1 MKRKSSTPTMKDVA
15 REAGVALGTVSKVFN
30 NIPVGESY
38 RLRVEQAAEKLGYQV
53 NSYAR
58 SLKVDRSNTVALII
72 PDTINPYFSLLTNY
86 IAGGLAAR
94 GYRMLLATTAS
105 DPDTESKYIQMAKQD
120 KVAGI
125 IALTYKPTLTVTEPL
140 PFVSIDRYY
149 STAIPCVASDYFGGG
164 ELAARKLEALGCRS
178 LLFLRIGSSVQ
189 GETDKRGLG
198 FEAYCRQHK
207 LRYETFLANDED
219 GVEVIFDFLRS
230 HMDGKV
236 PDFDG
241 IFCNTDKLAFIT
253 HNYLEQRGIQVP
265 EEVQIIGYD
274 GLNFFGDVTMPCC
287 SSIVQPVEE
296 IAKTAI
302 SILLS
307 EDRASSPSLTC
318 LPAGYRPGGTTR
330 EDIN

>member
-58 SLKVDRSNTVALII
+58 SLKADKSNIVALII

-86 IAGGLAAR
+86 ISKELAER
-94 GYRMLLATTAS
+94 GYRMLLATTKC

-125 IALTYKPTLTVTEPL
+125 IALTYKPTLTITEPL

-149 STAIPCVASDYFGGG
+149 SSAIPCVTSDNFGGG
-164 ELAARKLEALGCRS
+164 ELAARKLEELGCS
-178 LLFLRIGSSVQ
+178 KLLFLRIGSSVK

-198 FEAYCRQHK
+198 FEAYCRQNK
-207 LRYETFLANDED
+207 IPYTTFLANDED
-219 GVEVIFDFLRS
+219 GPEVIFDFLRS
-230 HMDGKV
+230 HITGNTL
-236 PDFDG
+236 DFDG
-241 IFCNTDKLAFIT
+241 IFCNTDKLAFMT
-253 HNYLEQRGIQVP
+253 NKFLKENGLRVP
-265 EEVQIIGYD
+265 EDIQIIGYD